1 MQVSAWE
8 KAGARDRVLL
18 HLLWQKPFTTTT
30 TTTLKLGHL
39 RNRTSSPAGPGLV
52 LLCPPTRALSSTQ
65 ALPPLPMR
73 EPSGHGHVQNGDQ
86 SPDDD
91 DGTFS
96 DTDSEK
102 SLLSDSDAPEPARRH
117 PRETPQP
124 RLLDAEH
131 EPRPVTLTGESDG
144 RAEAQIP
151 ASNDDAVPVS
161 WRHLPRKDQLIVIT
175 LARLSEP
182 LVQTSL
188 QVPREISC
196 LPHAHHQADIRQSY
210 MFYMLKWFDP
220 ELSDSV
226 ISRQAGILQCV
237 SPVSAAPF
245 PRTDGSPR

>member
-1 MQVSAWE
+1 
-8 KAGARDRVLL
+8 
-18 HLLWQKPFTTTT
+18 
-30 TTTLKLGHL
+30 
-39 RNRTSSPAGPGLV
+39 
-52 LLCPPTRALSSTQ
+52 
-65 ALPPLPMR
+65 MR

-188 QVPREISC
+188 QVPREVSC